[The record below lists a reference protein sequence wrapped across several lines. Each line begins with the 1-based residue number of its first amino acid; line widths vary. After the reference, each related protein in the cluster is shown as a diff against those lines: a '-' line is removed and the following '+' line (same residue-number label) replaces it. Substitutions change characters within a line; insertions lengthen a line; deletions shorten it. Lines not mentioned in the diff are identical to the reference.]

1 MHRVN
6 AIDLWIVAKQE
17 IILIESHFQQ
27 DVLISKMVTLW
38 DTGDFYVC
46 WVFFQVKGWKHKE
59 KIKIE
64 CIYNDEDIA
73 FILQNL
79 YNINMQKKKTQTSKW
94 E

>member
-17 IILIESHFQQ
+17 IVLIESHFQQ

-38 DTGDFYVC
+38 ETGDFYVC
-46 WVFFQVKGWKHKE
+46 WLFFQVKGWKHKE
-59 KIKIE
+59 KIKIK
-64 CIYNDEDIA
+64 CIYNYEDISFYSSKLIQYQYA
-73 FILQNL
+73 E
-79 YNINMQKKKTQTSKW
+79 KKTQTSKW

>member
-1 MHRVN
+1 M
-6 AIDLWIVAKQE
+6 
-17 IILIESHFQQ
+17 
-27 DVLISKMVTLW
+27 SKEKLE
-38 DTGDFYVC
+38 
-46 WVFFQVKGWKHKE
+46 KHKE